1 MPLPKKLP
9 ASARG
14 DVSSSPA
21 STRIVGNRYRIE
33 RRLGS
38 GNFGTAHLVADL
50 KAGGDFKVLKEIPLG
65 DVQAGETVTA
75 AREAKLLSK
84 LDHPHIVKFHDSFLD
99 GEYFY
104 IVTEYCEGG
113 DLDEKIKKW
122 RSSDKEFD
130 VKLILA
136 WFIQLVM
143 AVQYLHDRRVLH
155 RDLKTR
161 NIFLKNNVIKLGDFG
176 ISRILLGST
185 EMATTFAGTP
195 YYMSPEVLKHEMYN
209 SKSDIWSLGVVLYEL
224 CCLKHAFGGK
234 SLMDVMNSIVYGR
247 PPALPPKYD
256 SSLNALFSSMLH
268 KDPQLRPGAVDI
280 LRDKYV
286 SGHLQ
291 TLLVGM
297 TGTVE
302 GQSVSSADTDAQEIA
317 KALGPQMKDK
327 KKKKETQLS
336 LVDPLPRA
344 LTPKEKSAAKKKRK
358 ADEEAE
364 KRKNLA
370 RQVLIENRRRYSAS
384 KRAVYVPPWVKE
396 NPDVFSDT
404 AFSVTPLPG
413 SFGQK
418 QDSVASEVPSSSS
431 LSSAD
436 PESPSRTGSS
446 KAPLKMAWQEIPEDP
461 LEAETYYTQRDSFEV
476 NSDSDDEGEDEYFA
490 LVDCLQ
496 DALDLSESDC
506 KSPTLP
512 EEESVILTSQEQ
524 KMEKMKTDAIKL
536 LGEEQFQKVYEFLQL
551 ARCGDAGAGKP
562 PISDERLVQK
572 ELNRICK
579 EPRNCF
585 LVDQL
590 IFMEMIK

>member
-9 ASARG
+9 ASARS
-14 DVSSSPA
+14 DAPPSR
-21 STRIVGNRYRIE
+21 RIVADRYRVE

-38 GNFGTAHLVADL
+38 GNFGTAHLVVDL
-50 KAGGDFKVLKEIPLG
+50 QAGGDLKVLKEIPFEE
-65 DVQAGETVTA
+65 VQAGETVAA

-113 DLDEKIKKW
+113 DLDGKIKKW
-122 RSSDKEFD
+122 RESGKEFD
-130 VKLILA
+130 DKLILA

-247 PPALPPKYD
+247 PPALPPRCHP
-256 SSLNALFSSMLH
+256 SLNKLFSSMLE
-268 KDPQLRPGAVDI
+268 KDPQLRPGAVEI
-280 LRDKYV
+280 LRDKYI
-286 SGHLQ
+286 SAHMQ
-291 TLLVGM
+291 SLLFEMAGD
-297 TGTVE
+297 
-302 GQSVSSADTDAQEIA
+302 SVSEAKADKDAKEIA
-317 KALGPQMKDK
+317 SALGPPKRRK
-327 KKKKETQLS
+327 KSKTGEPKVKSPPPPPRSMTPRERS
-336 LVDPLPRA
+336 L
-344 LTPKEKSAAKKKRK
+344 AKKKQK
-358 ADEEAE
+358 ADEEAA
-364 KRKNLA
+364 KRKDLA
-370 RQVLIENRRRYSAS
+370 KQILIENQRRYSAS
-384 KRAVYVPPWVKE
+384 KKAAYVPPWVKE
-396 NPDVFSDT
+396 NPDVFSD
-404 AFSVTPLPG
+404 ADFSVTPLP
-413 SFGQK
+413 
-418 QDSVASEVPSSSS
+418 DSLGETATRASAASEMSASSELAATEVSPSSSGS
-431 LSSAD
+431 KT
-436 PESPSRTGSS
+436 SPRV
-446 KAPLKMAWQEIPEDP
+446 AWQEIPEDP

-476 NSDSDDEGEDEYFA
+476 ASESDEEEDEYFA

-496 DALDLSESDC
+496 DALNLSERDC

-512 EEESVILTSQEQ
+512 EEEESIIPTSQEQ
-524 KMEKMKTDAIKL
+524 KMEKMKADAKKL
-536 LGEEQFQKVYEFLQL
+536 LGEEQFQKVYKFLRV
-551 ARCGDAGAGKP
+551 ARCGDAQAGKA
-562 PISDERLVQK
+562 PITDERFIQS
-572 ELNRICK
+572 ELSRICK